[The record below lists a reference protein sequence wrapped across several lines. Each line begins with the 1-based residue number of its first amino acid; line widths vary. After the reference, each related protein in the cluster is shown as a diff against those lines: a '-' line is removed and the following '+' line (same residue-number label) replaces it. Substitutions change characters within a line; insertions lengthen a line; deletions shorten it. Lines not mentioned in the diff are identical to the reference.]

1 MHLEEDAMPAPYSY
15 PGVYVEELPSPVH
28 PVAAVTTSVAAF
40 VDVFAS
46 GPVST
51 PTQVSS
57 FAAFARVFGG
67 FSADSE
73 SSYAISQF
81 FLNGGQNAW
90 VVRVVP
96 LAGGNLPGPAH
107 GALLAGSPPQEVLGI
122 TAASPG
128 DWGTGVQVVAGDVPG
143 GELFNLYV
151 RQVNGQGQ
159 VTAAETFR
167 GLSLDQT
174 QPTYAPNVVNDPQT
188 GSALITVQDTALGYV
203 PFGYPISAGGGPPSG
218 PGAPAFQALQAG
230 DTVPALGSV
239 DQQDVVELLTDPLNQ
254 QGGIHLL
261 DRIDPFIFNILCL
274 PATKYLDA
282 AHLKEVAD
290 AAGAYAEG
298 KRAML
303 IIDPP
308 AALQTAD
315 QLSAWAND
323 PSAGVSRMDSEAVYF
338 PSLQLTDPLTGL
350 LRTVG
355 PSGTM
360 AGIWAR
366 IDASRGVWKSPA
378 GTEATIL
385 GASLASTLTDA
396 ENGELN
402 PQGIN
407 VLRSF
412 PVFGN
417 VSWGARTLL
426 GADQESSQ
434 WKYIAVRR
442 TAFFIEESLYEGLK
456 WAVFEPNDEP
466 LWSQIRLN
474 VGSFMQGLFSRQA
487 FQGSTPSA
495 AYFVKCDSDTT
506 TQADIDL
513 GVVNILVGFAP
524 LKPAEFVVL
533 QIQQIA
539 GASPS

>member
-1 MHLEEDAMPAPYSY
+1 
-15 PGVYVEELPSPVH
+15 
-28 PVAAVTTSVAAF
+28 
-40 VDVFAS
+40 
-46 GPVST
+46 
-51 PTQVSS
+51 
-57 FAAFARVFGG
+57 
-67 FSADSE
+67 
-73 SSYAISQF
+73 
-81 FLNGGQNAW
+81 
-90 VVRVVP
+90 
-96 LAGGNLPGPAH
+96 
-107 GALLAGSPPQEVLGI
+107 
-122 TAASPG
+122 
-128 DWGTGVQVVAGDVPG
+128 
-143 GELFNLYV
+143 
-151 RQVNGQGQ
+151 
-159 VTAAETFR
+159 
-167 GLSLDQT
+167 
-174 QPTYAPNVVNDPQT
+174 
-188 GSALITVQDTALGYV
+188 
-203 PFGYPISAGGGPPSG
+203 
-218 PGAPAFQALQAG
+218 
-230 DTVPALGSV
+230 V

-274 PATKYLDA
+274 PATKYLDP

-323 PSAGVSRMDSEAVYF
+323 PTVGVSRMDSEAVYF

-355 PSGTM
+355 PSGTV

-407 VLRSF
+407 VLRNF

-426 GADQESSQ
+426 GADQEGSQ

-474 VGSFMQGLFSRQA
+474 VGSFMPGLFARQA

-539 GASPS
+539 GATAS

>member
-1 MHLEEDAMPAPYSY
+1 MPATYSY
-15 PGVYVEELPSPVH
+15 PGVYVQELPSPVH
-28 PVAAVTTSVAAF
+28 PITGVTTSVAAF

-46 GPVST
+46 GPVNT
-51 PTQVSS
+51 AVQVTS

-67 FSADSE
+67 FSPDSE

-96 LAGGNLPGPAH
+96 PVGGQAPAPAH
-107 GALLAGSPPQEVLGI
+107 GALLAGSPAQEVLGV

-128 DWGTGVQVVAGDVPG
+128 DWGTSVQVTAGDVPG
-143 GELFNLYV
+143 TELFNLYV
-151 RQVNGQGQ
+151 RQVNGNGQ
-159 VTAAETFR
+159 VIAAETFR

-174 QPTYAPNVVNDPQT
+174 QPTYAPRVVNDPQT
-188 GSALITVQDTALGYV
+188 GSALVTVEDHALGYV
-203 PFGYPISAGGGPPSG
+203 PFGYPVSVSGGPPAG
-218 PGAPAFQALQAG
+218 AGAPGFQALQAG
-230 DTVPALGSV
+230 DSVPALGTV
-239 DQQDVVELLTDPLNQ
+239 DQEAVVELLTDPLDQ
-254 QGGIHLL
+254 QSGIYAL
-261 DRIDPFIFNILCL
+261 DRIEPFIFNILCL
-274 PATKYLDA
+274 PATRYLDH
-282 AHLKEVAD
+282 AHMKAVID
-290 AAGAYAEG
+290 TAGKYAGG

-308 AALQTAD
+308 AGLQTAD
-315 QLSAWAND
+315 QMSSWMND
-323 PSAGVSRMDSEAVYF
+323 PANGVTRLDSEAVYF

-350 LRTVG
+350 ARTVG
-355 PSGTM
+355 PSGSL

-366 IDASRGVWKSPA
+366 IDASRGVWKAPA

-385 GASLASTLTDA
+385 GASVTSILTDP

-407 VLRSF
+407 VLRNF

-417 VSWGARTLL
+417 VSWGARTLAGEDQL
-426 GADQESSQ
+426 GSQ
-434 WKYIAVRR
+434 WKYIPVRR
-442 TAFFIEESLYEGLK
+442 TAFFIEESLYEALK
-456 WAVFEPNDEP
+456 WVVFEPNDEP

-474 VGSFMQGLFSRQA
+474 VGSFMQGLFRQGA
-487 FQGSTPSA
+487 FQGSTPAS

-506 TQADIDL
+506 TQADINL

-524 LKPAEFVVL
+524 LMPAEFVVL
-533 QIQQIA
+533 QIQQITGQA
-539 GASPS
+539 PS